1 MQHRLKLS
9 QITTGRID
17 YNLNAYCACC
27 DAVSS
32 KNLTRCPICHRIMR
46 HHARNRA
53 RKRNQEWSVR
63 CLLYCCEPH
72 LLQNRT
78 PGCSPAPHLVQ
89 NCPALGGVCVG
100 LTVCWIGVGLLYGL
114 PDDLFLI
121 SKNSVA
127 KNSAAKI
134 AVNAP
139 NRVSMVVSVVDVVLV
154 KVVVVIIGGG
164 VSVIVA
170 KLVCVT
176 VA

>member
-1 MQHRLKLS
+1 
-9 QITTGRID
+9 
-17 YNLNAYCACC
+17 
-27 DAVSS
+27 
-32 KNLTRCPICHRIMR
+32 
-46 HHARNRA
+46 
-53 RKRNQEWSVR
+53 
-63 CLLYCCEPH
+63 
-72 LLQNRT
+72 
-78 PGCSPAPHLVQ
+78 
-89 NCPALGGVCVG
+89 
-100 LTVCWIGVGLLYGL
+100 LYGL

-139 NRVSMVVSVVDVVLV
+139 NRVSMAVSVVDVVLV

>member
-1 MQHRLKLS
+1 
-9 QITTGRID
+9 
-17 YNLNAYCACC
+17 
-27 DAVSS
+27 
-32 KNLTRCPICHRIMR
+32 
-46 HHARNRA
+46 
-53 RKRNQEWSVR
+53 
-63 CLLYCCEPH
+63 
-72 LLQNRT
+72 
-78 PGCSPAPHLVQ
+78 
-89 NCPALGGVCVG
+89 
-100 LTVCWIGVGLLYGL
+100 
-114 PDDLFLI
+114 LFLV

-134 AVNAP
+134 TVNAP